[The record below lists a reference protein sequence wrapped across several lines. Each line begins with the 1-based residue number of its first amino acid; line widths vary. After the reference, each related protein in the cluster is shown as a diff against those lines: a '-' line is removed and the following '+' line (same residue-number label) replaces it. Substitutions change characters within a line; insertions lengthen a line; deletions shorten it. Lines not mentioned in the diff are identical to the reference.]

1 MNNNYHEMQGRQT
14 DQADMD
20 LFQSPLS
27 ISCNPQLADAI
38 YEIDY
43 RQEEDASSFY
53 RTISSDSSM
62 SVFSDLGSG
71 SATMSSF
78 NHSCH
83 GAARI
88 SPFHNGLGSG
98 NARMN

>member
-1 MNNNYHEMQGRQT
+1 MTWYDTYAVILLSAFNLNNTYHEMQGRQT

-27 ISCNPQLADAI
+27 N
-38 YEIDY
+38 
-43 RQEEDASSFY
+43 DASSFY
-53 RTISSDSSM
+53 RTVSSDSSM

-78 NHSCH
+78 C
-83 GAARI
+83 
-88 SPFHNGLGSG
+88 
-98 NARMN
+98 